1 MTPAEV
7 LIGVRASLHAIQA
20 PRLFETERGY
30 QGALL
35 GQLERHLNLPAR
47 VIVEQEYQKKA
58 GSHALKIRPDIIIHE
73 PFDAKRNADRTEGNL
88 AVVEI
93 KLHAA
98 EADAVEDFNS
108 LCLMLDVL
116 RYPLGI
122 FINIGDTRTW
132 FEVAPKAMRERL
144 VCFAVALQGE
154 AVVVIEEGAGTW

>member
-7 LIGVRASLHAIQA
+7 LIGVRTSLHAIQA

-58 GSHALKIRPDIIIHE
+58 GCHALKIRPDIIIHE
-73 PFDAKRNADRTEGNL
+73 PFDPERYVDRAEGNI
-88 AVVEI
+88 AVVEL
-93 KLHAA
+93 KLRATAA
-98 EADAVEDFNS
+98 EAAEDFNN
-108 LCLMLDVL
+108 LDLMLTVL

-132 FEVAPKAMRERL
+132 FEAAPKPLRSRL
-144 VCFAVALQGE
+144 ACFAVALKE
-154 AVVVIEEGAGTW
+154 NSVVVIEESAGK